1 MNKKQLLFCKYYIE
15 TDNLKIATEKSGY
28 KEKTGEKL
36 LQNPE
41 IKKYIENNKKNI
53 KIAKSDEVI
62 ECLTRIMRGEE
73 YENKKSLQSISI
85 KERLKAAELLG
96 KVYSIFSPKQDNND
110 KENKIFILGNDLIE
124 E

>member
-1 MNKKQLLFCKYYIE
+1 MLLKNLVIKKKLEKNYYK
-15 TDNLKIATEKSGY
+15 N
-28 KEKTGEKL
+28 
-36 LQNPE
+36 QE
-41 IKKYIENNKKNI
+41 IKKYIEENKKNI

>member
-1 MNKKQLLFCKYYIE
+1 
-15 TDNLKIATEKSGY
+15 
-28 KEKTGEKL
+28 
-36 LQNPE
+36 
-41 IKKYIENNKKNI
+41 
-53 KIAKSDEVI
+53 
-62 ECLTRIMRGEE
+62 MRGEE